1 MGSISP
7 GKLATDLLEA
17 CLGGAAEPAGALD
30 TLLDWAVCEDEG
42 LAGAASQALFGTL
55 AEGLADRFEP
65 ALCSAYASLFSRVLA
80 RVLPGWDPASLRRRY
95 DEVRAVRPVE
105 GDPEDVYVL
114 SRVTLGADVAVTS
127 IVLDG
132 ARRRFPT
139 SNLWLA
145 GPAKSWELFERS
157 LRLRHLPVE
166 YGRRGSLSSRVSVYG
181 SLQEVLGRETA
192 IVLDPDSRL
201 SQLGLLPICDAS
213 RHFLF
218 ESRAFGGG
226 SDAALP
232 ELARQWVNLTLGVP
246 DAEPW
251 LHPKFEYDFSR
262 ESVITVNLGVGE
274 NPSKRVED
282 PFEEELL
289 KMLAATGATVMVDV
303 GAPGSE
309 EESRVRRAMDKA
321 GECGGVLA
329 EHRGPFAS
337 FAAMIAASRLYVGYD
352 SAGQHVAAALGVP
365 LISVF
370 AGYPSLRMMQR
381 WSPRGHGPG
390 AIIPVKPGESW
401 KVTLAEVGAAVQRLF
416 AGDPC

>member
-1 MGSISP
+1 
-7 GKLATDLLEA
+7 
-17 CLGGAAEPAGALD
+17 
-30 TLLDWAVCEDEG
+30 
-42 LAGAASQALFGTL
+42 
-55 AEGLADRFEP
+55 
-65 ALCSAYASLFSRVLA
+65 
-80 RVLPGWDPASLRRRY
+80 
-95 DEVRAVRPVE
+95 
-105 GDPEDVYVL
+105 
-114 SRVTLGADVAVTS
+114 
-127 IVLDG
+127 
-132 ARRRFPT
+132 
-139 SNLWLA
+139 
-145 GPAKSWELFERS
+145 
-157 LRLRHLPVE
+157 
-166 YGRRGSLSSRVSVYG
+166 
-181 SLQEVLGRETA
+181 
-192 IVLDPDSRL
+192 
-201 SQLGLLPICDAS
+201 
-213 RHFLF
+213 
-218 ESRAFGGG
+218 
-226 SDAALP
+226 
-232 ELARQWVNLTLGVP
+232 
-246 DAEPW
+246 
-251 LHPKFEYDFSR
+251 
-262 ESVITVNLGVGE
+262 VNLGVGE

-401 KVTLAEVGAAVQRLF
+401 KVTLAEVGAAVQRLI